1 LGVLET
7 HRLLLRPFDES
18 DAEAAHV
25 WFSDPHVFR
34 FYTYGPYASL
44 GETAKRIGEYREQF
58 NSLGYGKCAMVEKAS
73 GILIGDAGLM
83 CDSDTGEIHV
93 GYKLSRAYWG
103 LGLAT
108 EAAREWVRF
117 GFENLRLERIA
128 AFIHPRNLASI
139 RVVQKLGF
147 SFCKYRREAGIDWS
161 IYELLKP

>member
-1 LGVLET
+1 MGVLET

-83 CDSDTGEIHV
+83 SETACV
-93 GYKLSRAYWG
+93 GVGASTKLDRA
-103 LGLAT
+103 T
-108 EAAREWVRF
+108 V
-117 GFENLRLERIA
+117 IA
-128 AFIHPRNLASI
+128 S
-139 RVVQKLGF
+139 
-147 SFCKYRREAGIDWS
+147 
-161 IYELLKP
+161 